1 MRHRLIP
8 ALVFARMDGRSNTWL
23 SDRLAEH
30 GVKLTSSAISN
41 YRCGIRQPE
50 YSTLEAIN
58 TILSIRS
65 TSTRTTQAVEKLK
78 ERLGEQPHYYHQN
91 PL

>member
-8 ALVFARMDGRSNTWL
+8 ALVFARMDGRSNKWL
-23 SDRLAEH
+23 SDRLAEQ
-30 GVKLTSSAISN
+30 GVKLTGSAISN

-50 YSTLEAIN
+50 YATLETIN
-58 TILSIRS
+58 TILSIRA
-65 TSTRTTQAVEKLK
+65 TSTRTAQALEKLK
-78 ERLGEQPHYYHQN
+78 EGFGEQQHYYHQN

>member
-8 ALVFARMDGRSNTWL
+8 ALVFARMDGRSNKWL
-23 SDRLAEH
+23 SDRLAER
-30 GVKLTSSAISN
+30 GVKLTGSAISN
-41 YRCGIRQPE
+41 YRCGIRQPDHA
-50 YSTLEAIN
+50 TLEAIN

-65 TSTRTTQAVEKLK
+65 TSARTSQALENLK